1 MTSSNFLSVPLRMV
15 LASHVVTDLTESQRL
30 SDYLIGRF
38 EAVSTRKGI
47 KKAILQHRIRVND
60 QLATTGYWV
69 KNNDV
74 ITLLE
79 VQTAP
84 PKDFDLEL
92 VVPYEDDY
100 FAVVV
105 KPAGIPVSGNLF
117 KTLYN
122 ALGDNL
128 QRSPL
133 PDGLRWPL
141 PIHRLDTATSGLVIV
156 AKTHSVRVQ
165 LGEMLENKAIQKRYR
180 AILQGTLEGDG
191 TIDSPVQGKPALT
204 QFHVVENIP
213 TLKDTSLTLVDFF
226 PITGRTHQ
234 LRIHAS
240 SLGVPI
246 VGDKLYKNS
255 TAMKTDKGLFL
266 CAVEVRFQHPVTNE
280 KLRVEIPMPDK
291 FNSYL
296 DREKR
301 RLGKYM

>member
-1 MTSSNFLSVPLRMV
+1 MV
-15 LASHVVTDLTESQRL
+15 LASHVVTDLMESQRL

-47 KKAILQHRIRVND
+47 KKAILQHRIRIND

-74 ITLLE
+74 ISLLE

-92 VVPYEDDY
+92 EVPFEDD
-100 FAVVV
+100 FLAVVV

-128 QRSPL
+128 KRSSQ

-141 PIHRLDTATSGLVIV
+141 PVHRLDTATSGLVIV
-156 AKTHSVRVQ
+156 AKTHGVRVA
-165 LGEMLENKAIQKRYR
+165 LGEMLENKSIQKRYR
-180 AILQGTLEGDG
+180 AILQGTLLGDG
-191 TIDSPVQGKPALT
+191 TIDSPVQEKQALST
-204 QFHVVENIP
+204 FHVVENIA
-213 TLKDTSLTLVDFF
+213 TLKETSLTLVDFF

-240 SLGVPI
+240 SLGTPI
-246 VGDKLYKNS
+246 VGDKLYQNDIP
-255 TAMKTDKGLFL
+255 MKTDKGLFL
-266 CAVEVRFQHPVTNE
+266 CAVEVRFQHPITREEVH
-280 KLRVEIPMPDK
+280 VEIPMPEK
-291 FNSYL
+291 FSSYL
-296 DREKR
+296 EREKR

>member
-1 MTSSNFLSVPLRMV
+1 MV
-15 LASHVVTDLTESQRL
+15 LASHVVTDLMESQRL

-47 KKAILQHRIRVND
+47 KKAILQHRIRIND

-74 ITLLE
+74 ISLLE

-92 VVPYEDDY
+92 EVPFEDD
-100 FAVVV
+100 FLAVVV

-128 QRSPL
+128 KRSSQ

-141 PIHRLDTATSGLVIV
+141 PVHRLDTATSGLVIV
-156 AKTHSVRVQ
+156 AKTHGVRVA
-165 LGEMLENKAIQKRYR
+165 LGEMLENKSIQKRYR
-180 AILQGTLEGDG
+180 AILQGTLLGDG
-191 TIDSPVQGKPALT
+191 TIDSPVQEKQALST
-204 QFHVVENIP
+204 FHVVENIP
-213 TLKDTSLTLVDFF
+213 TLKETSLTLVDFF

-240 SLGVPI
+240 SLGTPI
-246 VGDKLYKNS
+246 VGDKLYQNDIP
-255 TAMKTDKGLFL
+255 MKTDKGLFL
-266 CAVEVRFQHPVTNE
+266 CAVEVRFQHPIRREEVH
-280 KLRVEIPMPDK
+280 VEIPMPEK
-291 FNSYL
+291 FSSYL
-296 DREKR
+296 EREKR

>member
-1 MTSSNFLSVPLRMV
+1 MV
-15 LASHVVTDLTESQRL
+15 LASHIVTDLTESQRL

-69 KNNDV
+69 KNNDL

-92 VVPYEDDY
+92 EIPYEDD
-100 FAVVV
+100 FLAVVV

-128 QRSPL
+128 KRSSQ

-156 AKTHSVRVQ
+156 AKTHGVRVA
-165 LGEMLENKAIQKRYR
+165 LGEMLENKSIQKRYR
-180 AILQGTLEGDG
+180 AILQGTLLGDG
-191 TIDSPVQGKPALT
+191 TIDSPVQEKEALSK
-204 QFHVVENIP
+204 FHVVENIP

-240 SLGVPI
+240 SMGTPI
-246 VGDKLYKNS
+246 VGDKLYQNN

-266 CAVEVRFQHPVTNE
+266 CAVEVQFQHPVTNE
-280 KLRVEIPMPDK
+280 KLHIEIPMPEK
-291 FNSYL
+291 FTTYL
-296 DREKR
+296 EREKR
-301 RLGKYM
+301 RFLKY

>member
-1 MTSSNFLSVPLRMV
+1 MV
-15 LASHVVTDLTESQRL
+15 LASHIVTDLTESQRL

-69 KNNDV
+69 KKNDV

-79 VQTAP
+79 VRTAP

-92 VVPYEDDY
+92 QIPYEDD
-100 FAVVV
+100 FLAVVV

-128 QRSPL
+128 KRSSQ

-156 AKTHSVRVQ
+156 AKTHGVRVA
-165 LGEMLENKAIQKRYR
+165 LGEMLENKSIQKRYR
-180 AILQGTLEGDG
+180 AILQGTLLGDG
-191 TIDSPVQGKPALT
+191 TIDLPVQEKEALST
-204 QFHVVENIP
+204 YHVVENIP
-213 TLKDTSLTLVDFF
+213 TLKDTSLTLVDFY

-240 SLGVPI
+240 SMGTPI
-246 VGDKLYKNS
+246 VGDKLYQNN

-266 CAVEVRFQHPVTNE
+266 CAVEVQFQHPVTNE
-280 KLRVEIPMPDK
+280 KLHIEIPMPEK
-291 FNSYL
+291 FTSYL
-296 DREKR
+296 EREKR
-301 RLGKYM
+301 RYLKY

>member
-1 MTSSNFLSVPLRMV
+1 MV

-47 KKAILQHRIRVND
+47 KKAILQHRIRVNN
-60 QLATTGYWV
+60 QPATTGYWV
-69 KNNDV
+69 KNNDEIV
-74 ITLLE
+74 LLD

-156 AKTHSVRVQ
+156 AKTHGVRVA
-165 LGEMLENKAIQKRYR
+165 LGEMLENKSIQKRYR
-180 AILQGTLEGDG
+180 AILQGTLEGVG
-191 TIDSPVQGKPALT
+191 TIDSPVQDKPALT
-204 QFHVVENIP
+204 QFHVVGNIP
-213 TLKDTSLTLVDFF
+213 TLKDTALTLVDFF

-246 VGDKLYKNS
+246 VGDKLYQNN

-266 CAVEVRFQHPVTNE
+266 CAVEVRFQHPITREEVH
-280 KLRVEIPMPDK
+280 VEIPMPEK
-291 FNSYL
+291 FSSYL
-296 DREKR
+296 EREKR

>member
-1 MTSSNFLSVPLRMV
+1 MV
-15 LASHVVTDLTESQRL
+15 LASHIVTDLTESQRL

-69 KNNDV
+69 KNNDL

-92 VVPYEDDY
+92 EIPFEDD
-100 FAVVV
+100 FLAVVV

-128 QRSPL
+128 KRSSQ
-133 PDGLRWPL
+133 PDSLRWPL
-141 PIHRLDTATSGLVIV
+141 PIHRLDTSTSGLVIV
-156 AKTHSVRVQ
+156 AKTHGVRVT
-165 LGEMLENKAIQKRYR
+165 LGEMLENKSIQKRYR
-180 AILQGTLEGDG
+180 AILQGTLLGDG
-191 TIDSPVQGKPALT
+191 TIDSPVQEKEALSK
-204 QFHVVENIP
+204 FHVVENIP

-240 SLGVPI
+240 SMGTPI
-246 VGDKLYKNS
+246 VGDKLYQNNM
-255 TAMKTDKGLFL
+255 AMKTDKGLFL
-266 CAVEVRFQHPVTNE
+266 CAVEVQFQHPVTNE
-280 KLRVEIPMPDK
+280 KLHIEIPMPEK
-291 FNSYL
+291 FTSYL
-296 DREKR
+296 EREKR
-301 RLGKYM
+301 RFLKY

>member
-1 MTSSNFLSVPLRMV
+1 MV
-15 LASHVVTDLTESQRL
+15 LASHIVTDLTESQRL

-69 KNNDV
+69 KNNDL

-92 VVPYEDDY
+92 EIPYEDD
-100 FAVVV
+100 FLAVVV

-128 QRSPL
+128 KRSSQ

-156 AKTHSVRVQ
+156 AKTHGVRVA
-165 LGEMLENKAIQKRYR
+165 LGEMLENKSIQKRYR
-180 AILQGTLEGDG
+180 AILQGTLLGDG
-191 TIDSPVQGKPALT
+191 TIDSPVQEKQALST
-204 QFHVVENIP
+204 FHVVENIP
-213 TLKDTSLTLVDFF
+213 TLKQTSLTLVDFF

-240 SLGVPI
+240 SLGTPI
-246 VGDKLYKNS
+246 VGDKLYQNDIP
-255 TAMKTDKGLFL
+255 MKTDKGLFL
-266 CAVEVRFQHPVTNE
+266 CAVEVRFQHPITREEVH
-280 KLRVEIPMPDK
+280 VEIPMPEK
-291 FNSYL
+291 FSSYL
-296 DREKR
+296 EREKR
-301 RLGKYM
+301 RFLKY